1 MRDRFATSWLI
12 VVLGFGPSAQAQED
26 AAAAHSGLHAQV
38 TSVLYYSDNFYN
50 QPANKT
56 SAFGALVTP
65 QARFLRQTSKLEL
78 AAEGQVEYGVFDQG
92 SADNYLDG
100 AAALRA
106 ASQPTLR
113 NYFRAEGAF
122 KRGHDPFGVDRTED
136 ATSRDADLDEWD
148 RTTFGLRW
156 RYGAPGARM
165 NAELGGSILEK
176 KYVTNRAMTEP
187 LSYDS
192 TRVDYTL
199 FYHYSEKTS
208 ALLDFSREDFSFD
221 RAFGVVDLRGG
232 ELYRVR
238 TGVKWLAT
246 GKTSGDVRVG
256 YRRRLFDAGGSDI
269 EGLDWEAGVDWAPI
283 PRALLRLEMARS
295 EQESYTVDARVIDVE
310 SLRLDGKYNLTS
322 RTRGSVRLDRLT
334 ADFDASGRED
344 EILGLAVGA
353 EHLALSYLWLVGHVG
368 FNNRDSN
375 VAAREYDRI
384 NAFLGVRLGR

>member
-1 MRDRFATSWLI
+1 MLLVGLAPA
-12 VVLGFGPSAQAQED
+12 VQAQDD
-26 AAAAHSGLHAQV
+26 ASDSGSGLRTQV
-38 TSVLYYSDNFYN
+38 TGVLFYSDNFYN
-50 QPANKT
+50 QPSAKT
-56 SAFGALVTP
+56 AAYGAVLTP
-65 QARFLRQTSKLEL
+65 QAGFERRTSKLEL
-78 AAEGQVEYGVFDQG
+78 GIDAQAEYGMFDQG

-100 AAALRA
+100 AALLRVA
-106 ASQPTLR
+106 AQPTLR
-113 NYFRAEGAF
+113 NHFRAEGGF

-136 ATSRDADLDEWD
+136 AAARDSDLDEWN

-165 NAELGGSILEK
+165 NAEIGGSLLEK
-176 KYVTNRAMTEP
+176 KYVTNRAATEP

-192 TRVDYTL
+192 TRIDYTL

-221 RAFGVVDLRGG
+221 RPFGVVDLRGG

-238 TGVKWLAT
+238 TGAKWLAT

-256 YRRRLFDAGGSDI
+256 YRRRLFDAGTPSL
-269 EGLDWEAGVDWAPI
+269 EGFDWEAGVDWAPV
-283 PRALLRLEMARS
+283 PRSTLRLEMARS
-295 EQESYTVDARVIDVE
+295 EQESYTVDARLIDVE
-310 SLRLDGKYNLTS
+310 SLRLDWKYNLTS
-322 RTRGSVRLDRLT
+322 RTRSNARLERIT

-353 EHLALSYLWLVGHVG
+353 EHLALSYLWLVGNLG
-368 FNNRDSN
+368 YNTRDSN